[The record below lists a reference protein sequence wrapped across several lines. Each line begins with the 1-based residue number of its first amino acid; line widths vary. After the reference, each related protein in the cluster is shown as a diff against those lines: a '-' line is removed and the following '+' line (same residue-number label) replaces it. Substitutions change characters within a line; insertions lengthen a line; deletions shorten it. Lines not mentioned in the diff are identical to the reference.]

1 MTDNL
6 AERTLRHWVISRRIS
21 QGTRT
26 EQGPLVF
33 SLLAGVIQNLSQP
46 RRFAMA
52 LPRPSRMAHRWGA
65 DEDARCL
72 SRAFARHAL
81 IHTVCG

>member
-33 SLLAGVIQNLSQP
+33 SLLAGVIQNLSQA
-46 RRFAMA
+46 RCLAMA
-52 LPRPSRMAHRWGA
+52 LPCPGGQAAANRRAGPPCCRNPP
-65 DEDARCL
+65 L
-72 SRAFARHAL
+72 SHNR
-81 IHTVCG
+81 